1 MARLYAPLANKGIF
15 NGVRVFSEDQIEI
28 MATTVVAGGQDMTLL
43 MPSRFSYGFMK
54 SMDNRYRPSGHIES
68 CLLGLSAMGHAGAG
82 GGLGFA
88 DPDLGISFG
97 YAMNKMGPGI
107 LLNERSQNLVNAT
120 YKSMGYRFS
129 NSGNWVK
136 A

>member
-1 MARLYAPLANKGIF
+1 
-15 NGVRVFSEDQIEI
+15 
-28 MATTVVAGGQDMTLL
+28 
-43 MPSRFSYGFMK
+43 
-54 SMDNRYRPSGHIES
+54 
-68 CLLGLSAMGHAGAG
+68 MGHAGAG

>member
-1 MARLYAPLANKGIF
+1 
-15 NGVRVFSEDQIEI
+15 
-28 MATTVVAGGQDMTLL
+28 MATTVSAGGQDMTLL
-43 MPSRFSYGFMK
+43 MPSRFGYGFMK

-68 CLLGLSAMGHAGAG
+68 CILGANALGHAGAG
-82 GGLGFA
+82 GSLGFA
-88 DPDLGISFG
+88 DPDLGLSFG
-97 YAMNKMGPGI
+97 YVMNKMGPGI

-129 NSGNWVK
+129 NSGSWVK